1 MAASLS
7 DLVHSLTEI
16 IHKIKCKDCHCF
28 FEYQSV
34 KEQSIKCKCLSCN
47 KDYSNNIDVELK
59 NRFKNTFK
67 FSNNNIN
74 KFILLLKKG
83 ISPYEYMDNRQ
94 KFNET
99 SLPENK
105 GFYSN
110 LNLEDIADA
119 DYMHVKRICKDFEIK
134 NSGEHHDLYLK
145 MIHYFQLLVLKI
157 LEKCF

>member
-7 DLVHSLTEI
+7 DLVHNLTEI

-28 FEYQSV
+28 LEYQSV
-34 KEQSIKCKCLSCN
+34 KEQSIKCNCLSCN
-47 KDYSNNIDVELK
+47 KDYSNN
-59 NRFKNTFK
+59 T
-67 FSNNNIN
+67 IN
-74 KFILLLKKG
+74 KFILLLRKG

-134 NSGEHHDLYLK
+134 ISGEHHDLYLK